1 MPRHSHALIETTS
14 MTFRVRVN
22 LREGMIRRARKDG
35 VNLTDV
41 FHNAL
46 KAYLDGPD
54 ETAERLDLIE
64 RRLDALERTKRQR

>member
-1 MPRHSHALIETTS
+1 
-14 MTFRVRVN
+14 
-22 LREGMIRRARKDG
+22 MIRRARKDG